1 MPSQNVTAIIAAGG
15 LGKRFGNCVKKQFLE
30 LAGQP
35 VLYHSLYK
43 FEECKLV
50 SDIVLVLPEDELDS
64 YKKKIKKEGRF
75 NKVIHVVPG
84 GRHRQDSVYN
94 AFSIISEETDIVVV
108 HDAARPLIS
117 SSLIESTINEA
128 VNQGCAICAVRV
140 RDSVK
145 KSGLNNNHIES
156 TLDRESLYF
165 AQTPQAFRYEI
176 IKKAYE
182 NAIADNFLGTDES
195 SLVERIGYRP
205 SIVPGSQFNIKI
217 TEQADL
223 KLAEAYLEVIKC
235 TE

>member
-1 MPSQNVTAIIAAGG
+1 MRSQNVTAIIAAGG

-35 VLYHSLYK
+35 VLYHSLYR

-75 NKVIHVVPG
+75 NKIIHIVPG

-94 AFSIISEETDIVVV
+94 AFNIISEETDIVVV

-117 SSLIESTINEA
+117 SGLIESTINEA

-140 RDSVK
+140 KDTVK
-145 KSGLNNNHIES
+145 KSGFNNHIES

-195 SLVERIGYRP
+195 SLVERIGYKP
-205 SIVPGSQFNIKI
+205 SIVHGSIYNIKI
-217 TEQADL
+217 TEPADIN
-223 KLAEAYLEVIKC
+223 LAETYLEVIKC

>member
-1 MPSQNVTAIIAAGG
+1 MRSQNVTAIIAAGG

-35 VLYHSLYK
+35 VLYHSLHR

-50 SDIVLVLPEDELDS
+50 SDIVLVLPGDELDS
-64 YKKKIKKEGRF
+64 YKNRIKKESRF
-75 NKVIHVVPG
+75 NKIIHVVPG
-84 GRHRQDSVYN
+84 GRRRQDSVYN
-94 AFSIISEETDIVVV
+94 AFNILSEETDIVVV

-117 SSLIESTINEA
+117 SGLIESTIIEA
-128 VNQGCAICAVRV
+128 VNKGCAVCAVRV
-140 RDSVK
+140 KDTVK
-145 KSGLNNNHIES
+145 KSGYNNHIES
-156 TLDRESLYF
+156 TLDRESLYL

-195 SLVERIGYRP
+195 SLVERIGYKP
-205 SIVPGSQFNIKI
+205 SIVPGSIYNIKI
-217 TEQADL
+217 TEPADIN
-223 KLAEAYLEVIKC
+223 LAETYLEVIKC